1 MEFPENRYNIPFMHA
16 RIHFIN
22 FFRKLTVTS
31 LLFLMPLHFLKIGLS
46 GLQIGAI
53 ISLWAA
59 PAGNLLYI
67 EGSGPFRI
75 LFSYR

>member
-1 MEFPENRYNIPFMHA
+1 MHA

-46 GLQIGAI
+46 GLQIGSI
-53 ISLWAA
+53 YLQTLRSWRCLC
-59 PAGNLLYI
+59 
-67 EGSGPFRI
+67 
-75 LFSYR
+75 